1 MLYEKKV
8 QTDEINAFYGQELES
23 EGSPQKDNSE
33 ASMLV
38 QKQIEA
44 EIADTL
50 VKTAET
56 GGTIE
61 YYISTSRIKEYFHT
75 FSPIEWNLE
84 NVKHQVDKLPKL
96 SYVCALKNFL
106 SHNSKQ
112 TTEESLNYLKTLI
125 TEAQ

>member
-1 MLYEKKV
+1 LLYEKKV
-8 QTDEINAFYGQELES
+8 QTDEINVFYGQELES
-23 EGSPQKDNSE
+23 EGSLQRDNSE

-61 YYISTSRIKEYFHT
+61 YYISTKRIKEYFYSH
-75 FSPIEWNLE
+75 SPIEWNLD
-84 NVKHQVDKLPKL
+84 NVKLQVEKLPKL

-106 SHNSKQ
+106 SQNGR
-112 TTEESLNYLKTLI
+112 
-125 TEAQ
+125 